1 VLIKNT
7 LNLYKSRDLIW
18 NLTLRELKGKYRKSF
33 LGWTWSL
40 LNPLALMGTY
50 WFVFGYI
57 FGNQAPL
64 GDPSGIQNFPLFL
77 LCGLL
82 PWGFFGLVTSLG
94 LTSMV
99 GNAGLIKKVAFAKE
113 TLVVS
118 QAIFSLVQ
126 HSIEMSLLIVV
137 LLAIGSPLILQIPI
151 TLVLIILL
159 SIFATG
165 IAFALAMLAVYFRD
179 LMYLWTIVIQ
189 IYFFATPIIYDA
201 ESISNRVSDPIV
213 KILEWQ
219 PMAVFVSSF
228 RSALYSGHFPGWKQL
243 TYLLIVSFASF
254 AVGITIFSK
263 LGRRVAEEI

>member
-1 VLIKNT
+1 VLIRNT

-50 WFVFGYI
+50 WFVFGYV
-57 FGNQAPL
+57 FGTQAPL
-64 GDPSGIQNFPLFL
+64 GNPSGIQNFPLNL

-82 PWGFFGLVTSLG
+82 PWSFFGLVTSLG

-99 GNAGLIKKVAFAKE
+99 GNAGLIKKVAFSKE

-126 HSIEMSLLIVV
+126 HSIEMSLLIIA
-137 LLAIGSPLILQIPI
+137 LLIIGSPLIPQIPI
-151 TLVLIILL
+151 TILLIILL
-159 SIFATG
+159 LIFSTG

-179 LMYLWTIVIQ
+179 LMYLWTIVLQ

-201 ESISNRVSDPIV
+201 ESISSRVSGPVI
-213 KILEWQ
+213 KIMEWQ

-228 RSALYSGHFPGWKQL
+228 RSALYSGRFPGWTQL
-243 TYLLIVSFASF
+243 GYLFAVSIVSFAI
-254 AVGITIFSK
+254 GITIFAK